1 MAGPEKQRTKY
12 NQGPKRGTFSLGIAI
27 ANTAD
32 HLATIVGSAAGLAY
46 DTATKG
52 DKRAD
57 KLFGK
62 RLSRSAQRN
71 KKRRGAGPDQF

>member
-1 MAGPEKQRTKY
+1 MAGPEKQRIK
-12 NQGPKRGTFSLGIAI
+12 NSHGPKRGVFSPGLTIAQ
-27 ANTAD
+27 TAD
-32 HLATIVGSAAGLAY
+32 AVGTLVGASVGLAY

-52 DKRAD
+52 GKRAD

-71 KKRRGAGPDQF
+71 KKRRGTSPDQF